1 MELLSSMHITLHFL
15 IFEEERN
22 YLSET
27 IVLAIEFFLMNDIYK
42 ANIRNIVFTGP
53 KGAVGWLPSFNQ
65 NLNSEKEI
73 TIFKISGS
81 EFNIIGPKYLTEL

>member
-1 MELLSSMHITLHFL
+1 MELLSSKHITLRFP
-15 IFEEERN
+15 IFEEGRN

-27 IVLAIEFFLMNDIYK
+27 IVLAIELFLMSDIYK

-65 NLNSEKEI
+65 KLKFREEN
-73 TIFKISGS
+73 
-81 EFNIIGPKYLTEL
+81 NIYQN